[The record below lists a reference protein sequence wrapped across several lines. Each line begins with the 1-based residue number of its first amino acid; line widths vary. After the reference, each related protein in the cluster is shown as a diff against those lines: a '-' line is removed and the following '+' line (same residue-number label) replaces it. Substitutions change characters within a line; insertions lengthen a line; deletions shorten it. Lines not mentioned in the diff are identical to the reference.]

1 MKLKIAKRI
10 GALFCLVSTLTGC
23 YKSELEDLKKQV
35 GDLDISGIQTQV
47 NNMEESVGDLRAIQE
62 KVDPIVE
69 GLLSSRDALENELA
83 AAKSIVGSV
92 ESASV
97 EQQALIVSLQAQIDA
112 IEVAVR
118 ALDKANLEERI
129 NEVESLLDSVTLNY
143 DARMLALSAQM
154 KAYAT
159 LEDLASV
166 SAAIESVE
174 EAFDS
179 SFVASLEN
187 SKDRI
192 IAWVS
197 ESQTFKDL
205 FENYYTAAEMNS
217 ILYTQNMNN
226 AARAEEIQGLQT
238 QVDEMRTYIPAAITE
253 AIENGP
259 NTDIKKLWEEI
270 ERING
275 IHDELAKGIEDLTA
289 RIEALEKLYDVVG
302 DYSNYKGTLVADIL
316 SLQEIVGDNDHEN
329 SLVAIVNTL
338 KLLLTNGEKGYY
350 NLGEI
355 VAGIA
360 ENRDSID
367 SKEVRI
373 SYLEELS
380 KTFAS
385 LTDFISLSEDVNI
398 LRDSVNTQGYTINSL
413 TQIVDRIVDKWTS
426 SVYDQIWINRDSIKV
441 LNEEKEKLWFA
452 LGDKENPREGSIY
465 YLINCINAELGTIN
479 INLKNHSDSLDIIN
493 SILTDCNVGEIKGLQ
508 ACLDNLDSR
517 IKSLWD
523 IIGVGTLDIGTTIID
538 AINLINGKFGNLND
552 STVADILAV
561 LKNDLALIKGNEWT
575 EGLSLT
581 SLKSLLDDLV
591 KIAEGK
597 ATKKNFDEVTGTVGE
612 IQETIKTFITTDSV
626 NVLLSNYLLTS
637 DAEKTYAV
645 ANDLTDF
652 INLYNKV
659 VGADKNQKGSILA
672 MLDTLNQR
680 AGTGVG
686 LTWAE
691 NLTDAVNKLH
701 GLVGETSVSSQATAI
716 AQGIV
721 NDLIKGILGYE
732 GDETKTAADIAALLK
747 KFDKAVDEFTAMKVV
762 LGDSTYTHDRLDDAI
777 EAVYNELQKYKSDY
791 NEAKGTFESLSERL
805 AAMDARCDAI
815 EALIG
820 TGVPE
825 AYGTVK
831 DALDSLSMLFGDMKG
846 STVSGLFAGLQGLQ
860 QDLVNALLGVDKDG
874 KIEDIDASLSLTSL
888 KARLDTLGFTDIKNA
903 EGKNLVEVLEG
914 INADLAKLFGTIGGD
929 FEPGEGKT
937 VADAI
942 NEIKD
947 SLGTFSNSK
956 YEERYED
963 IEDLIQSIIDALTGS
978 ESGAGDIS
986 NVSDL
991 KQRIDDVK
999 NRVDNFS
1006 TVSGKTL
1013 ESVINGLY
1021 HSLDSL
1027 NAIVGNPDWSGFTT
1041 ITDELAALKEKI
1053 ENTEYWAE
1061 ILENSESA
1069 STNLKDIIEKIV
1081 GIKDLEKGVGDLDS
1095 LIMKID
1101 NKTPTSLVAAI
1112 NELYNMLKEIQT
1124 KVGDKLT
1131 QEDIDKARED
1141 ILGVLADDDEL
1152 KTIAALS
1159 NYVTMLQTEILGD
1172 RTGVDK
1178 TVYEW
1183 LAEIEATINGALGTS
1198 EEGKTV
1204 WSAIKDLQDQIDA
1217 ILAAMESGGG
1227 AKSLNELLYSF
1238 VYIPQYADGK
1248 AWLEYVP
1255 GSWAFGNLVMNFTF
1269 TASDTFKSNLKNGK
1283 YEISGFLKDVKTRA
1297 AAEGEKIDGT
1307 VNLDRVDEGVIK
1319 VKFAGTTL
1327 GASSTINNLRDNMNK
1342 KTAQISVMIYD
1353 KDNSNDRFNSQYV
1366 VLGFQQ
1372 SSFTTALDL
1381 KVDEEDNAR
1390 PKDFSLAFHTRKHPS
1405 TYTINVH
1412 DHIGNGYTM
1421 QKSEDNWMTVKDDK
1435 DGTIEVSVNDNCAHS
1450 GGWIK
1455 VLANESSEVHTI
1467 SIEESTYSFGLG
1479 NGVDGLTKSGSST
1492 LTAATGIAKNYSGVG
1507 ISVGNSSTD
1516 SYSDGYKVTYTDAKP
1531 DWLTVS
1537 PNSNNTFSVEMAK
1550 NYGNQRS
1557 AAVRLSPAPDGYGD
1571 AGFDFTVVQPKLE
1584 YSFALGDMPK
1594 GVTKDGN
1601 VLTAVYAEET
1611 YVIPFTCAPD
1621 YQESQYAVS
1630 VEQTGE
1636 WLTLASETIAKG
1648 GDLEFSLAE
1657 NKGDGAADRTAT
1669 VTIYALDDTGNHYQ
1683 PYEISVMQKA
1693 FVQYSFGLG
1702 DMPTGLSK
1710 DGNAIT
1716 AAGDAGKYTIPLT
1729 STPEGYIGN
1738 LAVSVE
1744 RGDGW
1749 LTVDNPTDG
1758 LSLNVKLTD
1767 HMTGDRNATITV
1779 TSEDG
1784 ASSSSFTL
1792 TQSLKQYSLA
1802 LHSVDE
1808 TDKNPLGAA
1817 AISIT
1822 DKAAGTI
1829 STWWASEHTYSV
1841 TLDLKGFDASLLEAV
1856 SEDGCTGTIGK
1867 DGKLQLKVPAN
1878 TSNDAATRTIT
1889 IKAKEGDNVTPLTL
1903 SITQLG
1909 CGLFA
1914 SKAALEFS
1922 SKYGSDNVK
1931 VTNNFDY
1938 KESRNNTYSYTANKV
1953 TVSRNSSFGNWEN
1966 NRTTGTLSI
1975 TLNYLTGWN
1984 SIGKG
1989 EFGSFTIKTYD
2000 SKYSITISAI
2010 KK

>member
-860 QDLVNALLGVDKDG
+860 QDLVNALLGVDMDG

-1041 ITDELAALKEKI
+1041 ITDELAALKEKV

-1327 GASSTINNLRDNMNK
+1327 GASSTIKNLDMSK

-1381 KVDEEDNAR
+1381 YVDEEDNPR
-1390 PKDFSLAFHTRKHPS
+1390 SNDFSLAFHTKKHPS

-1421 QKSEDNWMTVKDDK
+1421 QKSEDNWMTVKDDR

-1467 SIEESTYSFGLG
+1467 SIGESTYSFGLG
-1479 NGVDGLTKSGSST
+1479 NGVDGLTKSGST

-1507 ISVGNSSTD
+1507 ISVGNSNTY

-1537 PNSNNTFSVEMAK
+1537 PNDNNTFSVEMAK

-1571 AGFDFTVVQPKLE
+1571 AGFDFTVVQPKLA
-1584 YSFALGDMPK
+1584 YSFALGDNMPK
-1594 GVTKDGN
+1594 GVTKDDN
-1601 VLTAVYAEET
+1601 VLTAVYAAGS
-1611 YVIPFTCAPD
+1611 YDIPFTCTPE
-1621 YQESQYAVS
+1621 YQENAYAVS
-1630 VEQTGE
+1630 VSQEGE
-1636 WLTLASETIAKG
+1636 WLTGATASKDG
-1648 GDLEFSLAE
+1648 KLSFSLAE
-1657 NKGDGAADRTAT
+1657 NKESDRSAT
-1669 VTIYALDDTGNHYQ
+1669 VTIAALDDQGNAYQ
-1683 PYEISVMQKA
+1683 NYDIVVSQKA
-1693 FVQYSFGLG
+1693 FVLYTFGLG
-1702 DMPTGLSK
+1702 DMPEGLTK
-1710 DGNAIT
+1710 EGNAIT
-1716 AAGDAGKYTIPLT
+1716 ASGEAGEYTIPLT
-1729 STPEGYIGN
+1729 SNPDGYIGN
-1738 LAVSVE
+1738 LTVSVDDG
-1744 RGDGW
+1744 GDGW
-1749 LTVDNPTDG
+1749 LTVVDNPTNG
-1758 LSLNVKLTD
+1758 LFLKVKLTD
-1767 HMTGDRNATITV
+1767 HMTEDRNATITV

-1802 LHSVDE
+1802 LLSVDE

-1829 STWWASEHTYSV
+1829 STWWANEHTYSV
-1841 TLDLKGFDASLLEAV
+1841 TLDLDGFDASLLEAV

-1889 IKAKEGDNVTPLTL
+1889 IKAKEGTNVTPLIL
-1903 SITQLG
+1903 SINQAQRSVFVDKETLTASGRSWSGTVNVYDNYGKIDYQYTNS
-1909 CGLFA
+1909 GLTLKTSGIGGKTGF
-1914 SKAALEFS
+1914 SKKSNYAIFTIVL
-1922 SKYGSDNVK
+1922 N
-1931 VTNNFDY
+1931 
-1938 KESRNNTYSYTANKV
+1938 YT
-1953 TVSRNSSFGNWEN
+1953 SGNWN
-1966 NRTTGTLSI
+1966 NLKKGKIGSI
-1975 TLNYLTGWN
+1975 
-1984 SIGKG
+1984 
-1989 EFGSFTIKTYD
+1989 TIKTSD
-2000 SKYSITISAI
+2000 SNCKTKEITIN
-2010 KK
+2010 K

>member
-10 GALFCLVSTLTGC
+10 GALFCLVSTLTAC

-35 GDLDISGIQTQV
+35 VDLDISGIQTQV

-493 SILTDCNVGEIKGLQ
+493 SILTDCKVGEIKGLQ

-762 LGDSTYTHDRLDDAI
+762 LGGSTYTHDRLDDAI

-846 STVSGLFAGLQGLQ
+846 STVSGLIAGLQGLQ

-874 KIEDIDASLSLTSL
+874 KIEDIDKSLSLTSL
-888 KARLDTLGFTDIKNA
+888 RARLDTLGFTDIKNKD
-903 EGKNLVEVLEG
+903 GMNLVEVLTG
-914 INADLAKLFGTIGGD
+914 INADIETLFNTIGGN

-942 NEIKD
+942 KEIRD
-947 SLGTFSNSK
+947 SIGTFNNEE
-956 YEERYED
+956 YEKRYKGID
-963 IEDLIQSIIDALTGS
+963 DLIQSIIDALTGS
-978 ESGAGDIS
+978 ESGAGKIS
-986 NVSDL
+986 DVPAL
-991 KQRIDDVK
+991 KKRIDDVK
-999 NRVDNFS
+999 SRVDNFYS
-1006 TVSGKTL
+1006 TTGKTL

-1021 HSLDSL
+1021 FSLDSL
-1027 NAIVGNPDWSGFTT
+1027 GTIVGKPDWADFKS
-1041 ITDELAALKEKI
+1041 ITDELNELRQKI
-1053 ENTEYWAE
+1053 NDTELWVE
-1061 ILENSESA
+1061 ILKNQEGQIGMIDVVEELSGLNALSRA
-1069 STNLKDIIEKIV
+1069 
-1081 GIKDLEKGVGDLDS
+1081 VGDLKD
-1095 LIMKID
+1095 LTMKID
-1101 NKTPTSLVAAI
+1101 GKTPNDIVSAI
-1112 NELYNMLKEIQT
+1112 NELYAMLSDLQSKGYGG
-1124 KVGDKLT
+1124 VDKSML
-1131 QEDIDKARED
+1131 D
-1141 ILGVLADDDEL
+1141 ILRAEILGTLVEDDEL
-1152 KTIAALS
+1152 TTIAALNS
-1159 NYVTMLQTEILGD
+1159 YITMLQTEILGD
-1172 RTGVDK
+1172 RGSTDE
-1178 TVYEW
+1178 TVYDW
-1183 LAEIEATINGALGTS
+1183 LRRIEAQINNALGTA

-1204 WSAIKDLQDQIDA
+1204 WGAIKELQDNINE
-1217 ILAAMESGGG
+1217 IMSIIGSGSGT
-1227 AKSLNELLYSF
+1227 SLNDLLYSF

-1255 GSWAFGNLVMNFTF
+1255 GSWAFGNLTMNFTF

-1381 KVDEEDNAR
+1381 YVDEEDNPR
-1390 PKDFSLAFHTRKHPS
+1390 SNDFSLAFHTRKHPS

-1467 SIEESTYSFGLG
+1467 SIGESTYSFGLG
-1479 NGVDGLTKSGSST
+1479 NGVDGLIKSGST

-1507 ISVGNSSTD
+1507 ISVGNSSTYT
-1516 SYSDGYKVTYTDAKP
+1516 YSDGYKVTYTEAKP

-1571 AGFDFTVVQPKLE
+1571 AGFDFTVVQPTLE
-1584 YSFALGDMPK
+1584 YSFDLGDNMPN

-1601 VLTAVYAEET
+1601 ELTAVYVAGS
-1611 YVIPFTCAPD
+1611 YAIPFTCTPE
-1621 YQESQYAVS
+1621 YQENAYAVS
-1630 VEQTGE
+1630 VSQEGE
-1636 WLTLASETIAKG
+1636 WLTGATASKDG
-1648 GDLEFSLAE
+1648 NLSFSLAE
-1657 NKGDGAADRTAT
+1657 NKESDRSAT
-1669 VTIYALDDTGNHYQ
+1669 VTIAALDDQGNTYQ
-1683 PYEISVMQKA
+1683 SYNVVVTQKA
-1693 FVQYSFGLG
+1693 FVLYTFGLG
-1702 DMPTGLSK
+1702 DMPEGLTK
-1710 DGNAIT
+1710 EGNAIT
-1716 AAGDAGKYTIPLT
+1716 ASGEAGEYTIPLT
-1729 STPEGYIGN
+1729 SSPAGYIGN

-1744 RGDGW
+1744 GGTGW
-1749 LTVDNPTDG
+1749 LTASNGTGG
-1758 LSLNVKLTD
+1758 LVLHVELTEN
-1767 HMTGDRNATITV
+1767 MTEDRNAKITV
-1779 TSEDG
+1779 TSEDD
-1784 ASSSSFTL
+1784 ASSTDFTL
-1792 TQSLKQYSLA
+1792 KQSLKQYSLA
-1802 LHSVDE
+1802 LLSVDE

-1841 TLDLKGFDASLLEAV
+1841 TLDLDGFDASLLEAV

-1889 IKAKEGDNVTPLTL
+1889 IKAREGDNVTPLILNINQNGQGIFAEKTTL
-1903 SITQLG
+1903 IYNSRN
-1909 CGLFA
+1909 
-1914 SKAALEFS
+1914 
-1922 SKYGSDNVK
+1922 GSNK
-1931 VTNNFDY
+1931 VIITNNFGYSHTSSGWWTTID
-1938 KESRNNTYSYTANKV
+1938 TYSCSSNNNN
-1953 TVSRNSSFGNWEN
+1953 VSGSFNNWTN
-1966 NRTTGTLSI
+1966 NNTTGTLTV
-1975 TLNYLTGWN
+1975 TLSYSSKNWSNVN
-1984 SIGKG
+1984 SGDFATVTVSTNDK
-1989 EFGSFTIKTYD
+1989 
-2000 SKYSITISAI
+2000 KYSISLTL
-2010 KK
+2010 KKQ